1 MNRIVLLYCSVGGG
15 SMGKCKC
22 CSLFIAIYPA
32 VTSYVFVMPLR
43 DHCFPRTALPQ
54 MLIGVKLCTLTWVLT
69 SLSMAFEQWNH
80 IGADR
85 NWRDNCRFKLGIV
98 VCRLFFS
105 YTSCISLHFFMIH
118 NDTIKLIHNWGDC
131 WWSQLYVVELSG
143 VEGSVLWCWEGVVIR
158 RPR

>member
-54 MLIGVKLCTLTWVLT
+54 NIISDWPQNPPPLLEGAPDCEGMLEFAQCKFKVSRNQTCCIKLP
-69 SLSMAFEQWNH
+69 SLFRRANSLKNH
-80 IGADR
+80 IDFQEHPFLSRKVRCLYYMHFGQR
-85 NWRDNCRFKLGIV
+85 ICIQILCSTQPKLNW
-98 VCRLFFS
+98 
-105 YTSCISLHFFMIH
+105 H
-118 NDTIKLIHNWGDC
+118 NRKI
-131 WWSQLYVVELSG
+131 
-143 VEGSVLWCWEGVVIR
+143 
-158 RPR
+158 